1 MSNSVTDVN
10 INFWADS
17 ESLILLISV
26 VDILQSVP
34 VDCEVFQ
41 GRSTITIEHL
51 TGEVK
56 PVEKNV
62 GDSIPGGARNLDGM
76 MVVKV
81 CLQCSCIMG

>member
-1 MSNSVTDVN
+1 MCHNASRYFD
-10 INFWADS
+10 
-17 ESLILLISV
+17 
-26 VDILQSVP
+26 QSVP

-56 PVEKNV
+56 PVERKV

-76 MVVKV
+76 MIVKV
-81 CLQCSCIMG
+81 FFNFFRALLNNMYIYNTYS